1 MRSYASVPLTSSL
14 PPLSLLE
21 EVLYDLPPLEGI
33 LLHWHTHGVAALTPG
48 IVSLFSRR
56 KQLLG
61 PATLPGASIQLL
73 ATCAEVCLPRGAE
86 ESWINTWEV
95 RPLHTRLVRHRHSH
109 SAAETQTLLPPGVL
123 VQKTVTL
130 ALGELL
136 VFCTGVGTSRLS
148 RQDLHAI
155 AQALGLPNRRS
166 RHASINPESC
176 QTVEEFGML
185 PGMVSPFL
193 HPELPTRL
201 AALVVLPWPRCW
213 EAQRREVAISL
224 SLWESLVLPL
234 GCLRLLLQSYACH
247 AFPAVRLIDLHGTE
261 EDEESPGDA
270 GTSSPMTLAAPAAHL
285 LAGMDQREGARQ

>member
-1 MRSYASVPLTSSL
+1 MIDGIGILDVQTQ
-14 PPLSLLE
+14 
-21 EVLYDLPPLEGI
+21 EGV
-33 LLHWHTHGVAALTPG
+33 LLHWRTHGAATLTPG

-56 KQLLG
+56 KHLLG

-73 ATCAEVCLPRGAE
+73 ATCLEECLPSRAE
-86 ESWINTWEV
+86 AEISTWEA

-109 SAAETQTLLPPGVL
+109 SAMETQALLPPGVL

-136 VFCTGVGTSRLS
+136 VLCTGVGTWRLS
-148 RQDLHAI
+148 RQDLHII
-155 AQALGLPNRRS
+155 AKALGLPNRRS
-166 RHASINPESC
+166 RHATINPADL

-193 HPELPTRL
+193 RPSRATRL

-213 EAQRREVAISL
+213 EAQRHEVAISL

-234 GCLRLLLQSYACH
+234 GCLRPLLRSYARC
-247 AFPAVRLIDLHGTE
+247 AYPAVRLIDLQETRQD
-261 EDEESPGDA
+261 DESLGNSDACSPI
-270 GTSSPMTLAAPAAHL
+270 TLAAPAVHL
-285 LAGMDQREGARQ
+285 LAGMDWRGARP